1 MVAAPSAP
9 LIQWLPSVSTV
20 NRHQN
25 VGILIM
31 SEPTEPF
38 PPQPPVNYEQ
48 NKQPSLQARKRG
60 VPVWAW
66 MLMTLTSVALVVA
79 VIGISVMVGAG
90 SVTPAAQT
98 SKNETACK
106 LFEDGVNQLTDAY
119 QLALTDGP
127 LAKDAII
134 AAHDMLPS
142 RIRDAEDKAEGDV
155 AVAIRQA
162 RELAPTPGIFTADD
176 TDVAFFMSQEI
187 VAEKCKADG
196 ATIDIHRLHK

>member
-1 MVAAPSAP
+1 
-9 LIQWLPSVSTV
+9 
-20 NRHQN
+20 
-25 VGILIM
+25 M

-38 PPQPPVNYEQ
+38 PLQSPPVNNEPPP
-48 NKQPSLQARKRG
+48 QPGKRG

-66 MLMTLTSVALVVA
+66 MLMGLGSLTLVVA

-106 LFEDGVNQLTDAY
+106 LFEDGVNQLTDAL
-119 QLALTDGP
+119 QLAFTDGP
-127 LAKDAII
+127 LAKDAIL
-134 AAHDMLPS
+134 AAYDMLPS

-162 RELAPTPGIFTADD
+162 RELAPTPGSSDEDAV
-176 TDVAFFMSQEI
+176 VAFFMSKDI

-196 ATIDIHRLHK
+196 ATIDIRKLEKP

>member
-1 MVAAPSAP
+1 
-9 LIQWLPSVSTV
+9 
-20 NRHQN
+20 
-25 VGILIM
+25 M

-38 PPQPPVNYEQ
+38 PPQPSPVNNEPPP
-48 NKQPSLQARKRG
+48 QPGKRR

-66 MLMTLTSVALVVA
+66 MFMGLSSLALVVA

-106 LFEDGVNQLTDAY
+106 LFEDGVNQLTDAL
-119 QLALTDGP
+119 QLAFTEGP
-127 LAKDAII
+127 RVKDAII

-142 RIRDAEDKAEGDV
+142 RIKDAEDKAEGDV

-162 RELAPTPGIFTADD
+162 RELAPTPGIFSTDD
-176 TDVAFFMSQEI
+176 TDLAFFMSKQT
-187 VAEKCKADG
+187 VADKCQADG
-196 ATIDIHRLHK
+196 VTIDIHKLAK

>member
-1 MVAAPSAP
+1 
-9 LIQWLPSVSTV
+9 
-20 NRHQN
+20 
-25 VGILIM
+25 M

-38 PPQPPVNYEQ
+38 PPQPSPVDNEPSP
-48 NKQPSLQARKRG
+48 QPGKGR
-60 VPVWAW
+60 VPAWAW
-66 MLMTLTSVALVVA
+66 MLMGLSSLALVVA

-106 LFEDGVNQLTDAY
+106 LFEDGVNQLRDAL
-119 QLALTDGP
+119 QLALTEGP
-127 LAKDAII
+127 RAKNAIL

-142 RIRDAEDKAEGDV
+142 RIKDAEDKAEGNV

-176 TDVAFFMSQEI
+176 TDIAFFMSTDT

-196 ATIDIHRLHK
+196 AAIDIHKLHK